1 MLLYHN
7 SMLEE
12 TGDIQAALDHLDT
25 IEKHVC
31 DRNALR
37 EKRAKYFLALGRQED
52 AEKAYRGLVAHNP
65 DNFAY
70 FDGLRKSIGL
80 GHDNLSAEEEAK
92 LLELFK
98 ELQKEYPR
106 SNAAKRLPLRYATGD
121 AFVKVADEYMRNNL
135 RKGVPSLFVNMKTL
149 YTNKEKAQA
158 VEKLALGY
166 LAALDKTKGFDNSG
180 MHLANLFWILLG
192 GSSKH
197 KYWKLT
203 ILYHIWVLADRIDC

>member
-12 TGDIQAALDHLDT
+12 TGDIQAALNHLDT

-31 DRNALR
+31 DIKALQ

-52 AEKAYRGLVAHNP
+52 AEKAYRAMVARNP

-70 FDGLRKSIGL
+70 FDGLRNSMGL
-80 GHDNLSAEEEAK
+80 GHDDLSAEEEAK
-92 LLELFK
+92 LLDLFK

-106 SNAAKRLPLRYATGD
+106 SNAAKRLPLRFATGD

-149 YTNKEKAQA
+149 YANKEKAQA

-180 MHLANLFWILLG
+180 MRLNTPQALL
-192 GSSKH
+192 
-197 KYWKLT
+197 
-203 ILYHIWVLADRIDC
+203 